1 VSRGI
6 IVCLGIAAVVFTQC
20 GVTREIVK
28 DEPAPMTG
36 MEGLRKVCESKD
48 TIRNILISKAE
59 TVISWEDERYET
71 TVTLYAVKDSM
82 IYLSAV
88 NSGFEMIRAK
98 ADHDSIMVIDRLNRI
113 VYSTPVKR
121 KFGYQHP
128 VNFEDLQNILTNYFL
143 CDHLELAI
151 DEGYSQIEFVFD
163 ENPVKKSISIDRQSL
178 KMIRFEFFHPQTRE
192 YLSGEKTGEGF
203 KIYSNF
209 MISDFEIM
217 ARDGAISYN
226 QELEVKMD
234 INPKKYSFIN
244 L

>member
-1 VSRGI
+1 VSRGF
-6 IVCLGIAAVVFTQC
+6 VLCLGIAAVVFTQC
-20 GVTREIVK
+20 RVTREIVQ
-28 DEPAPMTG
+28 DEPSSMTG

-71 TVTLYAVKDSM
+71 TVTLFAVKDSM

-88 NSGFEMIRAK
+88 NSGFEIIRAR

-113 VYSTPVKR
+113 VYRTPVKR
-121 KFGYQHP
+121 RFGYQHP
-128 VNFEDLQNILTNYFL
+128 VNFEDLQNILMNFFL
-143 CDHLELAI
+143 CDNMELAN
-151 DEGYSQIEFVFD
+151 DKGYSQIDFEFD
-163 ENPVKKSISIDRQSL
+163 EDPVKKRISIDRQSFQ
-178 KMIRFEFFHPQTRE
+178 MIRFEFFHPQTRE
-192 YLSGEKTGEGF
+192 YLTGERTGEGF

-209 MISDFEIM
+209 MIADFEIL
-217 ARDGAISYN
+217 ARGGAVSYN
-226 QELEVKMD
+226 QEMEVKMD